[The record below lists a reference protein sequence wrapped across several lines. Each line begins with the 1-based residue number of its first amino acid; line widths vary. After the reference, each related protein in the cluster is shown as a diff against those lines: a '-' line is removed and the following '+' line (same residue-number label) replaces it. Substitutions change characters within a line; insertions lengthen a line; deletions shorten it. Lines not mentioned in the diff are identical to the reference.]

1 MLSTILLI
9 EQGYQVFLVHYD
21 NSFEVGSNNI
31 QVGVKRLV
39 KKYGSDK
46 IKYIGTKKVSG
57 IFREL
62 IKDFYN
68 LKSNEVLENFG
79 SISISQFNCLACRLS
94 MYVEFIII
102 CKQLNISY
110 VADGEKNSQLFAIE
124 QNQMLDLFISL
135 FKNYNIELLL
145 PVKDLKDDF
154 EEKNALL
161 IRGIIPKVYETQ
173 CLIGMP
179 LNSSTIDDE
188 ILLAIINTYEKM
200 LFPKIDKLIKK
211 YKNIELGDKYI

>member
-1 MLSTILLI
+1 
-9 EQGYQVFLVHYD
+9 
-21 NSFEVGSNNI
+21 
-31 QVGVKRLV
+31 
-39 KKYGSDK
+39 
-46 IKYIGTKKVSG
+46 
-57 IFREL
+57 
-62 IKDFYN
+62 
-68 LKSNEVLENFG
+68 
-79 SISISQFNCLACRLS
+79 
-94 MYVEFIII
+94 MYVEFIIV